1 MLYDHVTG
9 NIHSFD
15 PNCHV
20 ELRAQINKTRRASM
34 LSGSLIGNSRNEASG
49 VCCRVYKNG
58 FYGFASSAEYTDAS
72 CKAVLNAATSN
83 ADFLARHVFSD
94 KPRIA
99 PLASGEIRVSED
111 YSDPEQKYFIDF
123 IKEVDSY
130 VSSKYPS
137 LISRIVSASAE
148 SYEKILAVADGYCT
162 HSILPRSYIYVV
174 MSAEDNGGQ
183 PIELYEVFGGFGSFD
198 MNFTDSSAL
207 HDKIDRLYE
216 HLCRKKEA
224 VYASA
229 GIKTCILGPMMS
241 GMLAHEA
248 VGHTVEAD
256 LVLGGSVAG
265 PNLGKVVAS
274 DKVSLVDFAHTAF
287 GKPAPLP
294 VYVDDEGTKADD
306 QLLIDRGVLVGFMN
320 NRESALHFN
329 MTPNGNA
336 RAYAFS
342 DEPLI
347 RMRNTAVLPGTDKLE
362 DMIASIDDGY
372 YLINSNNGQADTTG
386 EFMFGVTL
394 GYEIKNG
401 KIGNAIK
408 DTTISGVAFDMLK
421 TVDMVSDEMEWSS
434 SGFCG
439 KKQPIPVGM
448 GGPSIRCKVNVGGR

>member
-294 VYVDDEGTKADD
+294 IYVDDEGSKADD

-342 DEPLI
+342 D
-347 RMRNTAVLPGTDKLE
+347 NLE